1 MKKYESGICANCGAD
16 YGLHQSLSNCCPRFG
31 REESNPNKPQQW
43 VSTVFEDSGMKAL
56 HDSAPDLLEAL
67 EECYKLLPAFKTVLG
82 QPSDNTEAQQA
93 YQKAKAAISTARG
106 FKTQK

>member
-43 VSTVFEDSGMKAL
+43 ESTVFEDSGMKAL

-67 EECYKLLPAFKTVLG
+67 EEMMCVYPSGGGGTTEDRNNAVL
-82 QPSDNTEAQQA
+82 
-93 YQKAKAAISTARG
+93 KAKDAINKARG
-106 FKTQK
+106 I